1 MDAWFDDFNSCLFLC
16 FRRVHRFQRRRPLCR
31 FSNDIVHILC
41 RNNAVI
47 KNRQDGV
54 TMTAYDVII
63 RMSLAYLVITIVWT
77 LRTLYD
83 DIKEGFKQK
92 KQLEDGEKVKR

>member
-1 MDAWFDDFNSCLFLC
+1 
-16 FRRVHRFQRRRPLCR
+16 
-31 FSNDIVHILC
+31 
-41 RNNAVI
+41 
-47 KNRQDGV
+47 
-54 TMTAYDVII
+54 MTAYDVII